1 MTAKFIEITDLDGE
15 VALINIANIV
25 VVVEDDN
32 TPYTM
37 LTFNIGKQL
46 VAKIPYSKMKKLLG
60 VSHDKD

>member
-1 MTAKFIEITDLDGE
+1 MTANFIEITDLDGE

-32 TPYTM
+32 NTM
-37 LTFNIGKQL
+37 LTFNMGKQL

-60 VSHDKD
+60 VSDDKD

>member
-37 LTFNIGKQL
+37 LTFNI
-46 VAKIPYSKMKKLLG
+46 AS
-60 VSHDKD
+60 S